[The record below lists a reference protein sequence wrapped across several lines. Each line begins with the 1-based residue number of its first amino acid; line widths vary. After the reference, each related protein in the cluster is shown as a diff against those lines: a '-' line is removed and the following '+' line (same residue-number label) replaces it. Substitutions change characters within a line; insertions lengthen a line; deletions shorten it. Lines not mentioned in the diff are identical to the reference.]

1 MVTIT
6 VQHTNPGAV
15 VNGMNNLVTI
25 RKGKLETKVIEE
37 GLDRAYQRVYKDAR
51 VKTGYMRSTIHV
63 ETKPGVGTISVGA
76 FYSIFLEKGTT
87 HSRAYPFFWGNVLA
101 SSQTIVQEIRKL
113 YTMK

>member
-1 MVTIT
+1 MVTIQVIRENT
-6 VQHTNPGAV
+6 GIVTSKIY
-15 VNGMNNLVTI
+15 NLQIV
-25 RKGKLETKVIEE
+25 REGKLETKVIEE

-63 ETKPGVGTISVGA
+63 ETKPGMGTISVGA

-113 YTMK
+113 YAMK